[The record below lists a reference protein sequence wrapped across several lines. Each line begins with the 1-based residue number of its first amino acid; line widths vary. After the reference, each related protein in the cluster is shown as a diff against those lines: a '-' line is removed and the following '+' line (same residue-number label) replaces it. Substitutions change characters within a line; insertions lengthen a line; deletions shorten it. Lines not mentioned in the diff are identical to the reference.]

1 MFNTINYTQDKSS
14 ILLKLRYLKDY
25 LNIKKSK
32 MKEIIKRLIA
42 ITTVLSLS
50 LLLNKATTLEQ
61 QESFIT
67 DLGLQILVIIFA
79 IQFVVFL
86 ISFLFKT
93 EHFYDLTG
101 GITYITVVLFAL
113 YQQHL
118 KEVLNLRSIILGSLI
133 LIWAVRLS
141 SFLFMRIK
149 KAGKDRRFDQ
159 IKTSFTRF
167 MLAWTLQ
174 GFWVFMC
181 TLPAVTAF
189 ASESKSMD
197 IFLILGTLIW
207 VFGFV
212 IEVTADR
219 QKSAFNQD
227 PKNHGK
233 FISTGLWSISRHP
246 NYVGEVL
253 LWTGISLI
261 TFPILEGYQYLV
273 LISPLFTYL
282 LLTRVSGVNLLEAN
296 ADKKWGANEAYQ
308 KYKQNTPIFFPFKK

>member
-1 MFNTINYTQDKSS
+1 
-14 ILLKLRYLKDY
+14 
-25 LNIKKSK
+25 
-32 MKEIIKRLIA
+32 MKESIKRLIA
-42 ITTVLSLS
+42 ITTVLFLS

-61 QESFIT
+61 QARVMT

-79 IQFVVFL
+79 IQFVGFF
-86 ISFLFKT
+86 ISFFLKT

-118 KEVLNLRSIILGSLI
+118 NEVLNLRSIILASLI
-133 LIWAVRLS
+133 LIWAARLS
-141 SFLFMRIK
+141 SFLFLRIK

-181 TLPAVTAF
+181 TLPAITTF
-189 ASESKSMD
+189 ASESKPMD
-197 IFLILGTLIW
+197 VFLILGTLLW
-207 VFGFV
+207 VFGFF

-227 PKNHGK
+227 PKNNEK
-233 FISTGLWSISRHP
+233 LTNL
-246 NYVGEVL
+246 
-253 LWTGISLI
+253 
-261 TFPILEGYQYLV
+261 FP
-273 LISPLFTYL
+273 
-282 LLTRVSGVNLLEAN
+282 
-296 ADKKWGANEAYQ
+296 GAL
-308 KYKQNTPIFFPFKK
+308 

>member
-1 MFNTINYTQDKSS
+1 
-14 ILLKLRYLKDY
+14 
-25 LNIKKSK
+25 

-42 ITTVLSLS
+42 ITTVLFLS
-50 LLLNKATTLEQ
+50 LLLNKATTLELQ
-61 QESFIT
+61 GT
-67 DLGLQILVIIFA
+67 VMADLGLHILVIIFT
-79 IQFVVFL
+79 IQLVVFL
-86 ISFLFKT
+86 ISFVLKT

-101 GITYITVVLFAL
+101 GITYITLVLFAL
-113 YQQHL
+113 YQQQL
-118 KEVLNLRSIILGSLI
+118 NEVLNLRSIILATLI
-133 LIWAVRLS
+133 LIWAARLS

-189 ASESKSMD
+189 ASESKPLD
-197 IFLILGTLIW
+197 VFLILGALLW
-207 VFGFV
+207 VFGFF

-233 FISTGLWSISRHP
+233 FISTGLWSLSRHP

-261 TFPILEGYQYLV
+261 SFPILEGYQYMV
-273 LISPLFTYL
+273 LLSPLFTYL

-296 ADKKWGANEAYQ
+296 ADKKWGATEAYQ
-308 KYKQNTPIFFPFKK
+308 KYKENTPIFFPFKN

>member
-1 MFNTINYTQDKSS
+1 
-14 ILLKLRYLKDY
+14 
-25 LNIKKSK
+25 
-32 MKEIIKRLIA
+32 MKESIKRLIA
-42 ITTVLSLS
+42 ITTVLFLS

-61 QESFIT
+61 QARVMT

-79 IQFVVFL
+79 IQFVGFF
-86 ISFLFKT
+86 ISFFLKT

-118 KEVLNLRSIILGSLI
+118 NEVLNLRSIILASLI
-133 LIWAVRLS
+133 LIWAARLS
-141 SFLFMRIK
+141 SFLFLRIK

-181 TLPAVTAF
+181 TLPAITTF
-189 ASESKSMD
+189 ASESKPMD
-197 IFLILGTLIW
+197 VFLILGTLLW
-207 VFGFV
+207 VFGFF

-227 PKNHGK
+227 PKNNEK
-233 FISTGLWSISRHP
+233 FISTGLWALSRHP
-246 NYVGEVL
+246 NYFGEVL
-253 LWTGISLI
+253 LWIGISI
-261 TFPILEGYQYLV
+261 ISFPILEGYQYLV
-273 LISPLFTYL
+273 LISPLFTYF
-282 LLTRVSGVNLLEAN
+282 LLTRVSGVNLLEDN
-296 ADKKWGANEAYQ
+296 AEKKWGATETYQ
-308 KYKQNTPIFFPFKK
+308 KYKKNTPIFFPFKN

>member
-1 MFNTINYTQDKSS
+1 
-14 ILLKLRYLKDY
+14 
-25 LNIKKSK
+25 

-42 ITTVLSLS
+42 ITTVLFLS
-50 LLLNKATTLEQ
+50 LLLNKATTLEL
-61 QESFIT
+61 EGT
-67 DLGLQILVIIFA
+67 VMADLGLHILVIIFT
-79 IQFVVFL
+79 IQLVVFL
-86 ISFLFKT
+86 ISFALKT

-101 GITYITVVLFAL
+101 GITYITLVLFAL
-113 YQQHL
+113 YQQQL
-118 KEVLNLRSIILGSLI
+118 NEVLNLRSIILATLI
-133 LIWAVRLS
+133 LIWSARLS

-189 ASESKSMD
+189 ASESKPLD
-197 IFLILGTLIW
+197 VFLILGTLLW
-207 VFGFV
+207 VFGFF

-233 FISTGLWSISRHP
+233 FISTGLWSLSRHP

-261 TFPILEGYQYLV
+261 SFPILEGYQYMV
-273 LISPLFTYL
+273 LLSPLFTYL

-296 ADKKWGANEAYQ
+296 ADKKWGATEAYQ
-308 KYKQNTPIFFPFKK
+308 KYKENTPIFFPFKN